1 MAKKRKKTS
10 SRHGLQV
17 VTLCIS
23 TAMVLIL
30 LGMVVFSTLTAR
42 NLSSYV
48 KQNLVVQMMLQ
59 QDMTPNEAQQICK
72 KLKTRPFV
80 NSLQYISKE
89 QALKEGTKEL
99 GADPREFA
107 GVNPFLSS
115 VEITVKADYANNDS
129 LQWISRELKEF
140 PKVSEISYQKDLVE
154 QVNQNIAKISVILLV
169 LAVLLTFVSFSL
181 ISNTVRLGIYA
192 RRFSIHTMKLVGAS
206 WSFIRRPFVN
216 RTICIG
222 IVAALLACI
231 VLAICIYALY
241 RFEPD
246 IVTIVTWKEM
256 AITAASVFFFGIV
269 ITAICA
275 NISVNKF
282 LKMKASELYKI

>member
-89 QALKEGTKEL
+89 QALKEGMKEL

-129 LQWISRELKEF
+129 LQWISRELKAF

-231 VLAICIYALY
+231 VLAVCIYALY

>member
-129 LQWISRELKEF
+129 LQWISRELKAF

-231 VLAICIYALY
+231 VLAVCIYALY

>member
-89 QALKEGTKEL
+89 QALKEGTKE
-99 GADPREFA
+99 FA

-129 LQWISRELKEF
+129 LQWISRELKAF

-192 RRFSIHTMKLVGAS
+192 RRFSIYTMKLVGAS

>member
-129 LQWISRELKEF
+129 LQWISRELKAF

-169 LAVLLTFVSFSL
+169 LAVLLTFVSFTL

-256 AITAASVFFFGIV
+256 VITAASVFFFGIV

>member
-1 MAKKRKKTS
+1 MVKKRKKTS

-129 LQWISRELKEF
+129 LQWISRELKAF

-169 LAVLLTFVSFSL
+169 LAVLLTFVSFFL

-231 VLAICIYALY
+231 VLAVCIYALY

-256 AITAASVFFFGIV
+256 VITAASVFFFGIV

>member
-129 LQWISRELKEF
+129 LQWISRELRAF

-256 AITAASVFFFGIV
+256 VITAASVFFFGIV

>member
-129 LQWISRELKEF
+129 LQWISRELRAF

>member
-129 LQWISRELKEF
+129 LQWISRELKAF

-231 VLAICIYALY
+231 VLAVCIYALY

-269 ITAICA
+269 ITAICV